1 MKSKQIL
8 AVASLIS
15 VVMGSHSAL
24 AETINVNYAGG
35 ANFGSGDV
43 GYYGGSIAPNP
54 NSTTNLAGVGIGGD
68 SFTSLD
74 RSYDFS
80 SATGQF
86 NTWCVDIYHW
96 LRSGSVTYTVDTGAN
111 LANSLNS
118 INGPRLGTSDGTLRV
133 SQLGQLANQVYSAV
147 DTKDESA
154 AFQLAVWAIT
164 YGATEG
170 GFYRINSTNSGF
182 KVDSFTAASTY
193 GVQADTWLHNLGTA
207 VNTENYKLTY
217 LNDGAVNNTQDMVVF
232 TASLPPKLNSVPE
245 PATLALLG
253 LGLAGLGFSRRK
265 PGRYRL

>member
-24 AETINVNYAGG
+24 AGTIDVVYAGS
-35 ANFGSGDV
+35 ANFGIGGV
-43 GYYGGSIAPNP
+43 GYNSGSIAPSP
-54 NSTTNLAGVGIGGD
+54 SGTSLTAVGIGGD
-68 SFTSLD
+68 SFTSTNHT
-74 RSYDFS
+74 YDF

-96 LRSGSVTYTVDTGAN
+96 LSGGSVTYTVGTGADF
-111 LANSLNS
+111 ATSLS
-118 INGPRLGTSDGTLRV
+118 ALRPGAPDGAMRV
-133 SQLGQLANQVYSAV
+133 SQLGQLANQVYSSV
-147 DTKDESA
+147 DTINESA

-182 KVDSFTAASTY
+182 KVDSVTAGSAF
-193 GVQADTWLHNLGTA
+193 GLMADTWLHNLGTA
-207 VNTENYKLTY
+207 GNTGNYKLTY
-217 LNDGAVNNTQDMVVF
+217 LNDGTANNTQDMVVF
-232 TASLPPKLNSVPE
+232 AASPPKFSTVPE

-265 PGRYRL
+265 PGRQRL